1 MKASVNSLR
10 RARAL
15 GKGKANIQTSITGKK
30 KYGQTVDLLGKKQG
44 VVTSTSGSGKSTN
57 RFTNLKSPLGKKK

>member
-30 KYGQTVDLLGKKQG
+30 KYGTSVDVIGRKQN
-44 VVTSTSGSGKSTN
+44 VVTSTGSNGKSVN
-57 RFTNLKSPLGKKK
+57 RFTSLKSPLGKKK

>member
-15 GKGKANIQTSITGKK
+15 GKGKANIQTSIEGKK
-30 KYGQTVDLLGKKQG
+30 KYGTSVDVLGRKQN
-44 VVTSTSGSGKSTN
+44 VVTATSNGKSVN
-57 RFTNLKSPLGKKK
+57 RFTSLKSPLGKKK